1 MITSH
6 FSRILISIV
15 ALLATI
21 QITINGQTTI
31 EWPNL
36 PLLSIETIEG
46 QDPTAT
52 KVYPPEGAAGESI
65 ISNYVPG
72 RLVITQK
79 GKGVYD
85 SGDYVK
91 GESGIRIKIRGN
103 ALKTDC
109 GEAVTQSMEL
119 HRNVYEDECMNTL
132 DEQIEEALSHLKARM
147 KSLETLTAELS
158 KETSIDGVAS
168 MGNKMVKR
176 VNIYGMDYTN
186 VNEKELP
193 QNIYIYRTVCRR
205 NCEEDI

>member
-1 MITSH
+1 M
-6 FSRILISIV
+6 
-15 ALLATI
+15 
-21 QITINGQTTI
+21 
-31 EWPNL
+31 
-36 PLLSIETIEG
+36 
-46 QDPTAT
+46 
-52 KVYPPEGAAGESI
+52 
-65 ISNYVPG
+65 
-72 RLVITQK
+72 
-79 GKGVYD
+79 
-85 SGDYVK
+85 
-91 GESGIRIKIRGN
+91 
-103 ALKTDC
+103 KTDC

-193 QNIYIYRTVCRR
+193 QNIYIEQYADGTVKKIYR
-205 NCEEDI
+205 

>member
-1 MITSH
+1 MIISH

-31 EWPNL
+31 ELSNL

-91 GESGIRIKIRGN
+91 GESGIRIKIRGD

-193 QNIYIYRTVCRR
+193 QNIYIEQYADGTVKKIYR
-205 NCEEDI
+205 

>member
-91 GESGIRIKIRGN
+91 GESGIRIKIRDN

-168 MGNKMVKR
+168 MENKMVKR

-193 QNIYIYRTVCRR
+193 QNIYIEQYADGTVKKIYR
-205 NCEEDI
+205 

>member
-1 MITSH
+1 MIISH

-91 GESGIRIKIRGN
+91 GESGIRIKISGN

-193 QNIYIYRTVCRR
+193 QNIYIEQYADGTVKKIYR
-205 NCEEDI
+205 

>member
-1 MITSH
+1 MIISH

-31 EWPNL
+31 EWSNL

-85 SGDYVK
+85 GGDYVK

-193 QNIYIYRTVCRR
+193 QNIYIEQYADGTVKKIYR
-205 NCEEDI
+205 

>member
-1 MITSH
+1 MIISH

-31 EWPNL
+31 EWSNL

-91 GESGIRIKIRGN
+91 GESGIRIKKMGN

-168 MGNKMVKR
+168 MENKMVKR

-193 QNIYIYRTVCRR
+193 QTIYIEQYADGTVKKIYR
-205 NCEEDI
+205 

>member
-1 MITSH
+1 MIISH

-31 EWPNL
+31 EWSNL

-91 GESGIRIKIRGN
+91 GESGIRIKKMGN

-193 QNIYIYRTVCRR
+193 QTIYIEQYADGTVKKIYR
-205 NCEEDI
+205 

>member
-1 MITSH
+1 MIISH

-72 RLVITQK
+72 LLVITQK

-193 QNIYIYRTVCRR
+193 QNIYIEQYADGTVKKIYR
-205 NCEEDI
+205 

>member
-65 ISNYVPG
+65 ISNHVPG

-158 KETSIDGVAS
+158 KETSIDGVTS

-176 VNIYGMDYTN
+176 VNIYGMDYT
-186 VNEKELP
+186 LSL
-193 QNIYIYRTVCRR
+193 IHI
-205 NCEEDI
+205 